1 MRPVPPPRTP
11 MMRPAPTDFAR
22 YRRLRWRAR
31 WATLGFGWAVV
42 VLVRATV
49 LQATVDSDASRWA
62 IVPFLVLCGALGA
75 GWVVLGALWRR
86 SYAARPVVQT
96 LDPTPGELY
105 GIPMLDDDL
114 PRHRGLTGE
123 TEVPT
128 RW

>member
-1 MRPVPPPRTP
+1 MRPVPAPRTP
-11 MMRPAPTDFAR
+11 VMRPAPTDFAR

-31 WATLGFGWAVV
+31 WATLVIGFVVV
-42 VLVRATV
+42 VLTRAMV
-49 LQATVDSDASRWA
+49 LQATVDSDTSRWA
-62 IVPFLVLCGALGA
+62 VLPFLLLCGALGA
-75 GWVVLGALWRR
+75 GFMVLRALWRR

-114 PRHRGLTGE
+114 PRHRGFTGE
-123 TEVPT
+123 TDVPT